1 MTIATQTF
9 PAVTSRLPE
18 AEVIAGN
25 ELPQPHRSRRRP
37 TRSATAGVVIVG
49 AVLIFAIAGPW
60 LITVDPNQQ
69 NLNAR
74 FAPPFWQT
82 WDTAHLLGTDGLGR
96 DLLARVAS
104 GTRASLG
111 IGLAVT
117 MVTMVLGTLTGLLAG
132 VRGGWIDRLLGLLVD
147 VQMAV
152 PVIVL
157 AIAMAALFT
166 PGIPVVIVVLSSAG
180 WVSYQ
185 RVVRVRARSLLRA
198 GFVEASQASGA
209 TRSWVAR
216 KHLLPNL
223 LGPIIVLATQQLA
236 AVILFE
242 SALSYLGLGVPPST
256 ITLGGMIANGR
267 ESMISGPW
275 VVSIPGAMI
284 ALIAT
289 GLLLFGEG
297 LRQQLDPRISS

>member
-1 MTIATQTF
+1 MIVAT
-9 PAVTSRLPE
+9 
-18 AEVIAGN
+18 
-25 ELPQPHRSRRRP
+25 
-37 TRSATAGVVIVG
+37 
-49 AVLIFAIAGPW
+49 VLIFAIAGPW
-60 LITVDPNQQ
+60 LITLDPNQQ
-69 NLNAR
+69 NLSAR
-74 FAPPFWQT
+74 FVPPFWQT
-82 WDTAHLLGTDGLGR
+82 WDTRASSRHRWAGSRSARSGR
-96 DLLARVAS
+96 L

-117 MVTMVLGTLTGLLAG
+117 MVTMVLGTLSGLLAG
-132 VRGGWIDRLLGLLVD
+132 VRGGWIDRLLGFLVD

-166 PGIPVVIVVLSSAG
+166 PGIPVVMVVLSSAG

-185 RVVRVRARSLLRA
+185 TVVRVRARSLLQA

-289 GLLLFGEG
+289 GLLL
-297 LRQQLDPRISS
+297 LRGGTTATARSTHIVLIQECSKTGVTLMQQYGTDLIDGH